1 MKMDKL
7 FFSSGDI
14 HFQNPGENSEHY
26 TCGPQFRSNYVI
38 SLAQQWHACQVWQD
52 LIVHDQ

>member
-26 TCGPQFRSNYVI
+26 TCGPRFRSNYVI
-38 SLAQQWHACQVWQD
+38 SLAQQWHACQV
-52 LIVHDQ
+52 